1 MDERTTSA
9 GLPAATR
16 AEEWANSITHGIGL
30 VLSVIGFF
38 VLVRVVGGE
47 GEVSRLV
54 GCCIFGVTL
63 VFMYAASTL
72 YHSFRTPRL
81 KRLLRLIDHSAI
93 FVFIAGSYTPFVL
106 LYFDGGL
113 AWTLLCLEW
122 GAALAGIVYKFLYLG
137 RSPLLSMLLYLA
149 MGLLVV
155 TVAQPLL
162 RAAPPGCVAWIAA
175 GGLCYTGGI
184 AFFVWHRLPYHHA
197 IWHVFVLAGSLC
209 HYLALA
215 LYL

>member
-1 MDERTTSA
+1 
-9 GLPAATR
+9 
-16 AEEWANSITHGIGL
+16 
-30 VLSVIGFF
+30 
-38 VLVRVVGGE
+38 
-47 GEVSRLV
+47 
-54 GCCIFGVTL
+54 
-63 VFMYAASTL
+63 
-72 YHSFRTPRL
+72 
-81 KRLLRLIDHSAI
+81 
-93 FVFIAGSYTPFVL
+93 
-106 LYFDGGL
+106 
-113 AWTLLCLEW
+113 
-122 GAALAGIVYKFLYLG
+122 
-137 RSPLLSMLLYLA
+137 MLLYLA